1 VNKGNDVK
9 NCGACGRA
17 CTEGQACNEGVCG
30 PPPCEPNVFCIGTT
44 FCCGTQCCPLGNIC
58 CVVPGPVGPDLPQCF
73 EPDARGTC
81 PLGCRTCR
89 CASPDTPIATPDG
102 ERPIAELR
110 VGDLVY
116 SVDDLA
122 IVSVPIVAVH
132 RQPANGHAVPRIA
145 LDDGRELDVSAGH
158 PTADGRTF
166 GDLVPGNR
174 LGERTVTRVT
184 NIAYRHPFTYDIL
197 PGSSSGTYF
206 AAGALI
212 GSTLA
217 SEARAEAP

>member
-1 VNKGNDVK
+1 
-9 NCGACGRA
+9 
-17 CTEGQACNEGVCG
+17 
-30 PPPCEPNVFCIGTT
+30 
-44 FCCGTQCCPLGNIC
+44 
-58 CVVPGPVGPDLPQCF
+58 
-73 EPDARGTC
+73 
-81 PLGCRTCR
+81 
-89 CASPDTPIATPDG
+89 
-102 ERPIAELR
+102 
-110 VGDLVY
+110 
-116 SVDDLA
+116 VDDLA

-197 PGSSSGTYF
+197 SGSSSGTYF